1 MKAAFKLPSAAFLMQ
16 IYEIFLFSASFWAF
30 SFVFSKENVNL
41 QKNVERFNVK
51 VMAATVLNSTQV
63 HLLQMFQVDDSQKG
77 LEELKELLYS
87 YYSKKMDESLN
98 ELWNS
103 GVLDQK
109 RLDEINNMD
118 LHKLERITKEQYEFA
133 LNRIDELLPL
143 ITDET
148 PANDRNA
155 IELTLMSDIVESYE
169 KKHFPIGK
177 PSVSELIE
185 LSLNEKK
192 MTQKQLASEIGVSP
206 SRINDYVTGRS
217 EPTLKIARLLCKVL
231 NITPAAMLQC

>member
-1 MKAAFKLPSAAFLMQ
+1 MSRLVLDTNCLIQ
-16 IYEIFLFSASFWAF
+16 IVSPRSKYHCLWD
-30 SFVFSKENVNL
+30 SFVRGENTLCVSN
-41 QKNVERFNVK
+41 EII
-51 VMAATVLNSTQV
+51 
-63 HLLQMFQVDDSQKG
+63 
-77 LEELKELLYS
+77 
-87 YYSKKMDESLN
+87 MD
-98 ELWNS
+98 
-103 GVLDQK
+103 
-109 RLDEINNMD
+109 
-118 LHKLERITKEQYEFA
+118 RITKEQYEFA
-133 LNRIDELLPL
+133 LNRIEDLLPL
-143 ITDET
+143 VTDDT
-148 PANDRNA
+148 PANDKNA

>member
-1 MKAAFKLPSAAFLMQ
+1 MSRLVLDTNCLIQIVSPRSKYHFL
-16 IYEIFLFSASFWAF
+16 WD
-30 SFVFSKENVNL
+30 SFVRGENTLCVSN
-41 QKNVERFNVK
+41 EII
-51 VMAATVLNSTQV
+51 
-63 HLLQMFQVDDSQKG
+63 
-77 LEELKELLYS
+77 
-87 YYSKKMDESLN
+87 MD
-98 ELWNS
+98 
-103 GVLDQK
+103 
-109 RLDEINNMD
+109 
-118 LHKLERITKEQYEFA
+118 RITKEQYEFA
-133 LNRIDELLPL
+133 LNRIEDLLPL
-143 ITDET
+143 VTDDT
-148 PANDRNA
+148 PANDKNA

-177 PSVSELIE
+177 PSLSELIE